1 VTFIAIWLGLNAS
14 FLTLAV
20 ITYIVNKGK

>member
-1 VTFIAIWLGLNAS
+1 VTLIAIWLGLNAS
-14 FLTLAV
+14 FLALAV